1 VFAGPALAQDTQPV
15 QSTQTT
21 QNKPTAQNA
30 LAAQDTQTK
39 QVAQNTQT
47 AEITTDNLQLETV
60 TVTGVKGF
68 GTDVTLVGSFR
79 GAKLVDTPM
88 TVQVLPHDL
97 LVSQQALNLND
108 ALRNIA
114 GVDNSQTSTVVTSG
128 QSVRG
133 IPLDNRNAYRMD
145 GSLPVINLMDM
156 PTEDKERVEL
166 MKGASALYYGF
177 ASPAGVVNLTMK
189 RPTQDSM
196 IDADVFGNEYGA
208 LGSHV
213 DVGGTTD
220 GGFGYRVNALYTG
233 VNPGIKGTVGTRSLL
248 SGAFDYSPIQSVTM
262 QLDLEYLFKSM
273 PEPTI
278 FRFSTVPTPTLATP
292 YPAITLPN
300 IHAIDPKNNPGPYW
314 TQYRADEEN
323 ALSHNVWNITDA
335 WALTADYGD
344 SRFARNRIFSTIQ
357 PINVTTGTGTE
368 QFAYSIQQS
377 ENRNA
382 RLQLD
387 GKVATWLLVHN
398 LSAGWSDN
406 IRDTYSVTAPTTACA
421 GGVYTVTCQ
430 TGITSVNGVTV
441 NYLNPTF
448 APLVTRQATP
458 TFTGPTTRVDDM
470 GYYLFDRIEA
480 TDYIEALGGI
490 RFGNYHEGNVKP
502 VEAQTFHAAPTSKA
516 GSLVI
521 KPLGDDELSLYGSYI
536 EALETTAAA
545 PVTANNFGFQPPP
558 TPSFEREAGV
568 KYQPWK
574 GLLAQVSYFNIGRGN
589 AVVDSNNNYG
599 LNGRSKFDGV
609 ETSVTGD
616 VTDDLSVVVSGMVLM
631 AKVVSG
637 TATCGPGATVGTL
650 GGSCKVFTPTMIG
663 LNVDNTAK
671 SYGSVFAQYKLG
683 GLFNELEGVAVNGG
697 LYYVG
702 ARYINPLN
710 EARITDY
717 TLFDLGAS
725 YATDAFA
732 YPLTFRVN
740 ARNVGNRRYW
750 AATDSNLLAA
760 GQPADVEF
768 SLETHF

>member
-1 VFAGPALAQDTQPV
+1 MMALRNKARWVPALASTLSLALLVGPALAQDT
-15 QSTQTT
+15 
-21 QNKPTAQNA
+21 A
-30 LAAQDTQTK
+30 
-39 QVAQNTQT
+39 
-47 AEITTDNLQLETV
+47 DNMQLETV

-68 GTDVTLVGSFR
+68 GTDVTQVGSFR
-79 GAKLVDTPM
+79 GAKLIDTPM
-88 TVQVLPHDL
+88 TIQVLPHDL
-97 LVSQQALNLND
+97 LQAQQAQNLND

-114 GVDNSQTSTVVTSG
+114 GVNNSQTSTVVTSG

-189 RPTQDSM
+189 RPTADTM
-196 IDADVFGNEYGA
+196 IEVEGFGNEYGA
-208 LGSHV
+208 LGAHV
-213 DVGGTTD
+213 DVGGTTN

-233 VNPGIKGTVGTRSLL
+233 VNPGIKGVTGTRSLL

-262 QLDLEYLFKSM
+262 QLDLEHMYKSL

-278 FRFSTVPTPTLATP
+278 FRFAVVPTPSLATP
-292 YPAITLPN
+292 YPSIPLPN

-314 TQYRADEEN
+314 NQYRGEETN
-323 ALSHNVWNITDA
+323 VLSHNVWNITDA
-335 WALTADYGD
+335 WALTADVGD
-344 SRFARNRIFSTIQ
+344 SKFDRRRVFTTIQ
-357 PINVTTGTGTE
+357 PIDVNAGTGTE
-368 QFAYSIQQS
+368 QFAFSIQQS

-382 RLQLD
+382 RLQID
-387 GKVATWLLVHN
+387 GKIATWILVHN
-398 LSAGWSDN
+398 VSLGWSDN
-406 IRDTYSVTAPTTACA
+406 IRDSFAVNAPTTACA

-441 NYLNPTF
+441 NFLNPTF
-448 APLVTRQATP
+448 APLMARQATP
-458 TFTGPTTRVDDM
+458 TFAGNVTRIDDM
-470 GYYLFDRIEA
+470 GYYFFDRIEA
-480 TDYIEALGGI
+480 TQYFELLGGV
-490 RFGNYHEGNVKP
+490 RLGNYHENIIKP
-502 VEAQTFHAAPTSKA
+502 TQSQTFHAAPTSTA
-516 GSLVI
+516 GSAVI
-521 KPLGDDELSLYGSYI
+521 KPLGDDQLSIYASYI
-536 EALETTAAA
+536 EALETTPAA
-545 PVTANNFGFQPPP
+545 PSTASNFPFQPAP

-574 GLLAQVSYFNIGRGN
+574 GLLAQVSYFNISRGN
-589 AVVDSNNNYG
+589 AVVDGNNNYG
-599 LNGRSKFDGV
+599 LNGRAKFDGI
-609 ETSVTGD
+609 EASITGE
-616 VTDDLSVVVSGMVLM
+616 VTDDFSVAVSGMILM

-637 TATCGPGATVGTL
+637 TPTCGPGTALGTL
-650 GGSCKVFTPTMIG
+650 GGGCKTFTPTLIG

-683 GLFNELEGVAVNGG
+683 GLFSDLEGFAVNGG

-710 EARITDY
+710 EARVSDY
-717 TLFDLGAS
+717 ALIDLGAS
-725 YATDAFA
+725 YSTDVFA
-732 YPLTFRVN
+732 YPLTFRLN

-750 AATDSNLLAA
+750 AATSANLLAA

>member
-1 VFAGPALAQDTQPV
+1 VFAGPALAQDKQVV
-15 QSTQTT
+15 QSTQSTR
-21 QNKPTAQNA
+21 NAQV
-30 LAAQDTQTK
+30 AQDTQTK
-39 QVAQNTQT
+39 QVGRNTQT
-47 AEITTDNLQLETV
+47 AENTTDNLQLETV

-68 GTDVTLVGSFR
+68 GTDVTQVGSFR

-156 PTEDKERVEL
+156 PTEDKDRVEL

-189 RPTQDSM
+189 RPTADTM
-196 IDADVFGNEYGA
+196 VAADVFGNEYGA
-208 LGSHV
+208 LGTHV

-220 GGFGYRVNALYTG
+220 GGFGYRLNGLYTG
-233 VNPGIKGTVGTRSLL
+233 VNPGIKGTVGTRSLF
-248 SGAFDYSPIQSVTM
+248 SGAFDYSPLQNVTM
-262 QLDLEYLFKSM
+262 QLDLEYLFKSI
-273 PEPTI
+273 PEPSI
-278 FRFSTVPTPTLATP
+278 FRYATTPTSTLADP

-323 ALSHNVWNITDA
+323 VLSHNVWNITNA

-344 SRFARNRIFSTIQ
+344 SRFARNRVFSTIQ
-357 PINVTTGTGTE
+357 PINVTTGSGTE

-382 RLQLD
+382 RLQVD
-387 GKVATWLLVHN
+387 GKLATWILVHN
-398 LSAGWSDN
+398 VSAGWSDN

-421 GGVYTVTCQ
+421 GGAYTVNCQ
-430 TGITSVNGVTV
+430 TGITSVNGVAV
-441 NYLNPTF
+441 NFLNPTF
-448 APLVTRQATP
+448 ATLLARQATP
-458 TFTGPTTRVDDM
+458 IFTGPTTRVDDM

-480 TDYIEALGGI
+480 TDYVELLGGI
-490 RFGNYHEGNVKP
+490 RFGNYYEATIKP
-502 VEAQTFHAAPTSKA
+502 VQAQTFHAAPTSKA
-516 GSLVI
+516 GSVVV
-521 KPLGDDELSLYGSYI
+521 KPLGDDELSIYGSYI

-545 PVTANNFGFQPPP
+545 PVTANNYGFQPPP
-558 TPSFEREAGV
+558 TPSFEREVGV
-568 KYQPWK
+568 KYQPWI
-574 GLLAQVSYFNIGRGN
+574 GLLAQLSYFNIGRGN

-599 LNGRSKFDGV
+599 LNGRSKFDGF
-609 ETSVTGD
+609 EASVTGD
-616 VTDDLSVVVSGMVLM
+616 VTDDFSVAVSGMILM

-637 TATCGPGATVGTL
+637 TATCGPGTAVGTL
-650 GGSCKVFTPTMIG
+650 GGSCKTFTPTLIG

-671 SYGSVFAQYKLG
+671 SYGSVFARYKLG
-683 GLFNELEGVAVNGG
+683 GLFSELEGLAVNGG

-702 ARYINPLN
+702 ARYVDPLN
-710 EARITDY
+710 EARISDY
-717 TLFDLGAS
+717 ALIDLGVS
-725 YATDAFA
+725 YSTDAFA
-732 YPLTFRVN
+732 YPIVFRVN

-760 GQPADVEF
+760 GQPADLEF